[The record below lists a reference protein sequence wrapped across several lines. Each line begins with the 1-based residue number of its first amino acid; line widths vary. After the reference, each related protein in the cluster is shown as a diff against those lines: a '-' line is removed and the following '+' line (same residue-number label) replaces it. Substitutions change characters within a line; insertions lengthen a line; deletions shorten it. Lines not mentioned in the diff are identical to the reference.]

1 MNSEL
6 EKYERI
12 QEYLRGRM
20 SEKDRAAFEKD
31 LSSDDSLRDHYDDLS
46 LLARSIRKANQ
57 EVDLRIALEEYEK
70 QRTESFM
77 AVQEDTTIDTEL
89 NQIERELRNMGIPV
103 EEPKPRIFKVL
114 KDRMKGAL
122 SFIVQWFTP
131 TDKLSAEPTSG
142 NTITFSLSYASRMAI
157 SFAVAAS
164 LALAIILPYNANL
177 ATSVFNYAPSRL
189 ELQTFR
195 GNSFDIIEDAI
206 ISYNN
211 EDYDAALFYFEEARN
226 SLKTTLSK
234 LSNSDS
240 DVITKQR
247 LYNEL
252 YKVEWYSALALMK
265 DKKVKVAKR
274 TLRSISRSDSPFA
287 NEALDILKNVY

>member
-1 MNSEL
+1 MNTEL
-6 EKYERI
+6 EQYERI
-12 QEYLRGRM
+12 QEYLRGRL
-20 SEKDRAAFEKD
+20 SEKDRAAFKRD
-31 LSSDDSLRDHYDDLS
+31 LSSDDSLRNQYDDLS

-70 QRTESFM
+70 QRAESFM
-77 AVQEDTTIDTEL
+77 AVQKDTAIDAEL
-89 NQIERELRNMGIPV
+89 NQIERELKDMDIPV
-103 EEPKPRIFKVL
+103 EGPKPSIFKVL

-122 SFIVQWFTP
+122 RFIVQWFIP
-131 TDKLSAEPTSG
+131 ADKLSAEPMSG

-177 ATSVFNYAPSRL
+177 ATSGFNYAPSRI
-189 ELQTFR
+189 ELQIFR
-195 GNSFDIIEDAI
+195 GSTFDIIEEAVN
-206 ISYNN
+206 SYNN
-211 EDYDAALFYFEEARN
+211 EDYRAALSYLEEARN
-226 SLKTTLSK
+226 NLKTTLAQ
-234 LSNSDS
+234 LDNSDS
-240 DVITKQR
+240 DVITRQR
-247 LYNEL
+247 LTNEL
-252 YKVEWYSALALMK
+252 YKIEWYCALALMK